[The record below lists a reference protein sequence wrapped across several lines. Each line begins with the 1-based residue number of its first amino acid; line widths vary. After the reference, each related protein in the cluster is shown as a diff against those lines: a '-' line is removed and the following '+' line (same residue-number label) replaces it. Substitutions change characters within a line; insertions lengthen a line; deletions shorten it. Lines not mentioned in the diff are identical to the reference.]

1 MPWSL
6 VCSCQGVIKSSLNI
20 FGLHIPYKEMQH
32 DTRCCTFGLF
42 DIYGKIFLSFVKNNA
57 LIISVQNVGLFSKPH
72 AVQLKS
78 KLGYELLFFAVQAQA
93 PYWHSSP
100 L

>member
-6 VCSCQGVIKSSLNI
+6 VCSCQAVIKSSLNI

-42 DIYGKIFLSFVKNNA
+42 DIYGKIFLSFVKNNT
-57 LIISVQNVGLFSKPH
+57 LIIAVQNVGLFSKPH